1 MLKALHN
8 PDFARLFL
16 SNFISEIGTQ
26 IYRIAIPVWAYSFT
40 HSAVVAA
47 GVLSAQFAASLLIT
61 PLLSP
66 LADTCDRRKLMI
78 ASEALSGVAVALLPL
93 FFMQSPAGWIA
104 VAFLIGTMQS
114 LGNPAVNAVI
124 PELVPSDDL
133 DAANSLIMLPR
144 RSLEMVFLGL
154 AGVLVAWLG
163 AETAFWIDATS
174 FFISAFILIGMRP
187 LPGRGKRTDSY
198 WEMVIAGIRYIFN
211 NPTTKFVIGILAP
224 VAMFGAVDATV
235 PPVMATDFF
244 AAGDAQRGSIYYGF
258 MEAFFAAGAVLG
270 LFVAPY
276 LSAKFSRR
284 AAFIGGIALF
294 GLAEVSIGIMP
305 ILVVILILLSILGL
319 ANQIFLV
326 PARSMLQEGIDSE
339 YMGRAMSAWGAI
351 MSGSA
356 LVGMMLGGFL
366 AQYFGPF
373 QAFLIG
379 GLGVLFMAT
388 IGWLRSNKQ
397 LQN

>member
-1 MLKALHN
+1 MLKALRN

-26 IYRIAIPVWAYSFT
+26 IYRIAIPVWAYSAT
-40 HSAVVAA
+40 GSAIVAA
-47 GVLSAQFAASLLIT
+47 GVLAAQFAAKLVIN

-66 LADTCDRRKLMI
+66 LADIYDRKWLMI
-78 ASEALSGVAVALLPL
+78 ISEAFSGVAVAMLPL
-93 FFMQSPAGWIA
+93 FFMNSPAGWIF

-124 PELVPSDDL
+124 PDLVPGDDL
-133 DAANSLIMLPR
+133 DAANSLIMLPQ

-163 AETAFWIDATS
+163 AKTAFWIDAAS
-174 FFISAFILIGMRP
+174 FFFSALVLIGMRS
-187 LPGRGKRTDSY
+187 LPAHGNASGGY
-198 WEMVIAGIRYIFN
+198 WQMVVAGVRYIFN
-211 NPTTKFVIGILAP
+211 NPVTRYVIGILAP

-235 PPVMATDFF
+235 PPVLATQVF
-244 AAGDAQRGSIYYGF
+244 AHGDSQLGSMYYGF
-258 MEAFFAAGAVLG
+258 MEAFFAIGAVLG
-270 LFVAPY
+270 LLLAPRV
-276 LSAKFSRR
+276 SASFSRKL
-284 AAFIGGIALF
+284 AFIGGIALF
-294 GLAEVSIGIMP
+294 GLAEVAIGMSP
-305 ILVVILILLSILGL
+305 YLVAVLLFLAVLGV

-339 YMGRAMSAWGAI
+339 YMGRAMSAWGAV

-366 AQYFGPF
+366 AQYLGPY
-373 QAFLIG
+373 QAFLVG
-379 GLGVLFMAT
+379 GVGVLVMAAL
-388 IGWLRSNKQ
+388 GWARSASRA
-397 LQN
+397 